1 MRVCVCV
8 CIDVDIYTY
17 PFWVYKCLF
26 LMGKKRDGI

>member
-26 LMGKKRDGI
+26 LMRKKGDGI